1 MNYHSQLKFQYI
13 KIKKRT
19 FGFKKNTKK
28 HDLIF
33 NYNIR
38 EDPMLGIIYVDII
51 CIPCIYY
58 VCLRKMVYPWNRRQ
72 YKSNKVL
79 YKGENQQCVIWPIL
93 GSYNNW
99 WIINCLGSRKQHEE
113 TITEIN
119 VHIEQNAISNISL
132 NIGKISKCQ

>member
-1 MNYHSQLKFQYI
+1 
-13 KIKKRT
+13 
-19 FGFKKNTKK
+19 
-28 HDLIF
+28 
-33 NYNIR
+33 
-38 EDPMLGIIYVDII
+38 MLGIIYVDII

-99 WIINCLGSRKQHEE
+99 WIINCIGSRKQHEE

-132 NIGKISKCQ
+132 NIVKISKCQ